1 MKLFMILYVDES
13 VIMSESASYLQ
24 TLPGIVFV
32 FFLYWGTWKMKAN
45 VDKTKSKDYYQEI
58 FILVITG
65 LLLRYNVFKF
75 FNYLGIDISWTR
87 SVRVCKKFLSENA
100 IKAMYEI
107 MKREENIIF
116 LLAVN
121 FFDKL
126 IKKNK
131 L

>member
-1 MKLFMILYVDES
+1 
-13 VIMSESASYLQ
+13 
-24 TLPGIVFV
+24 
-32 FFLYWGTWKMKAN
+32 MKAN

-75 FNYLGIDISWTR
+75 LNYLGIDISWTR

-126 IKKNK
+126 IKKTYCEIWGYGNNDILEK
-131 L
+131 VHLEFCQIILHLKA